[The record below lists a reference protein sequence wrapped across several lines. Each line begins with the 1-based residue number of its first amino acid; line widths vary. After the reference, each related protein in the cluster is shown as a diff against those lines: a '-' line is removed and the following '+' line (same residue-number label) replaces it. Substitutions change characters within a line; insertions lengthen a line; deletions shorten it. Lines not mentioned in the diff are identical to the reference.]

1 MVCIR
6 RSGRHGEH
14 MPTLHFDLVARPTDV
29 GITIDG
35 DSIVVELPHELVGA
49 YLLG

>member
-1 MVCIR
+1 MVCVR

-14 MPTLHFDLVARPTDV
+14 MPTLHFELAAKPVDV
-29 GITIDG
+29 GIKIDG

-49 YLLG
+49 YLIG